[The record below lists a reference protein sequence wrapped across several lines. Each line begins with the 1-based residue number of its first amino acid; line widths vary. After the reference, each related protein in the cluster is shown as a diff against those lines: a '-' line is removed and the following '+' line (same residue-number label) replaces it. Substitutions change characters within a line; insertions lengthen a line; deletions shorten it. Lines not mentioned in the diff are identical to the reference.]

1 MSLLRRRPRPL
12 APRPRGL
19 VPFLKRWTI
28 PVLGAVTPVGLIV
41 VNIAAFIVKHLDQFR
56 WSISI
61 LAFIS
66 GLMLN
71 SWAGVNIYRT
81 GRRRF
86 PNRPLFQ
93 NQNEELV
100 LIGGVAVVIA
110 AAFLTAFFCY
120 QCLNDPNN
128 LPNRLTFLTGV
139 IAIALPILL
148 QAFFH
153 RELRDQPPVGTPTA
167 DGRTGSS
174 PPPPTSVGPSSRY
187 GPPGSLPPS

>member
-100 LIGGVAVVIA
+100 LIGCVALVFA
-110 AAFLTAFFCY
+110 GAFLTGFYCS
-120 QCLNDPNN
+120 QGLIDPNN
-128 LPNRLTFLTGV
+128 LPNRSIFLTV
-139 IAIALPILL
+139 VLPI
-148 QAFFH
+148 H
-153 RELRDQPPVGTPTA
+153 P
-167 DGRTGSS
+167 
-174 PPPPTSVGPSSRY
+174 
-187 GPPGSLPPS
+187 